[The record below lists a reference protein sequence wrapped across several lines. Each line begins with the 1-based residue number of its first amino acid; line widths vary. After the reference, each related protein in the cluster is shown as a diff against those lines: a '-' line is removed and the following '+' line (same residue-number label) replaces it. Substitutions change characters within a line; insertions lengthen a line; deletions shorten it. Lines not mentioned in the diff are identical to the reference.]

1 MSSGGY
7 PDTPKTGDVITGLDD
22 ASRIPD
28 TRVFHSGT
36 KLSSDGATITSGGRV
51 LAVTSIGTSMQEA
64 RETAYKAVKTI
75 HFNDMHYRTDIAA
88 IKP

>member
-1 MSSGGY
+1 
-7 PDTPKTGDVITGLDD
+7 
-22 ASRIPD
+22 
-28 TRVFHSGT
+28 
-36 KLSSDGATITSGGRV
+36 
-51 LAVTSIGTSMQEA
+51 MQEA